1 MWRKEDVHSQTST
14 EVPPQTQSGS
24 TINQATSSLSTVS
37 RSAPAC
43 VSQGIKIKGEVTGTE
58 DLFIDGRVEGKI
70 SLAHSGLTVGPNGV
84 VKGDIIA
91 REIVFR
97 GVSEGKFTA
106 DERIQIWHSARVH
119 GELKSERISIEDG
132 AELRGK
138 VEAGKLASK
147 DVASAKLA
155 GPAKKGEQGKVTEAA
170 KDANIAPDAAT
181 AGAD

>member
-1 MWRKEDVHSQTST
+1 MWRKEDGNSQAST
-14 EVPPQTQSGS
+14 AVSPQSGS
-24 TINQATSSLSTVS
+24 ATSQPSSSLSTVS
-37 RSAPAC
+37 HSAPAC

-70 SLAHSGLTVGPNGV
+70 TLAHSGLTVGPNGI
-84 VKGDIIA
+84 VKGDISA

-97 GVSEGKFTA
+97 GVAEGKFTA
-106 DERIQIWHSARVH
+106 EERIQIWHSARVH

-138 VEAGKLASK
+138 VEAGKQASK
-147 DVASAKLA
+147 DVAPVEPA
-155 GPAKKGEQGKVTEAA
+155 GRGKKADQARATETA
-170 KDANIAPDAAT
+170 KDASIAPDAAT

>member
-1 MWRKEDVHSQTST
+1 MWRKEDGHSQTST
-14 EVPPQTQSGS
+14 EVPPQSGS
-24 TINQATSSLSTVS
+24 AINPATSSLSTVS

-70 SLAHSGLTVGPNGV
+70 SLAHSGLTVGPNGI
-84 VKGDIIA
+84 VKGDIFA

-138 VEAGKLASK
+138 VEAGKPVSK
-147 DVASAKLA
+147 DVSSAKPA
-155 GPAKKGEQGKVTEAA
+155 GPAKKADQAKATEAA

>member
-1 MWRKEDVHSQTST
+1 MWRKEDGHSQTST
-14 EVPPQTQSGS
+14 EVPPQSAS
-24 TINQATSSLSTVS
+24 AINQATSSLSTVS
-37 RSAPAC
+37 RLAPAC

-106 DERIQIWHSARVH
+106 EERIQIWHSARVH

-147 DVASAKLA
+147 DMASAMLP
-155 GPAKKGEQGKVTEAA
+155 GNAKKADQAKATEAA
-170 KDANIAPDAAT
+170 KDANVAPDAAT